1 MRWLIGLLVVANL
14 AFAALAYV
22 AGRRQSPDAQLVN
35 LEMNADKVRLL
46 KSAPAAPAAAPAPAP
61 APDPATKAEPAAKG
75 RVCME
80 WGNFSAA
87 ELERARAKLA
97 EAAPKAKISVRELAE
112 APAWWV
118 YIPPVKTREEVDQT
132 VAQLKELGV
141 TEMHVVTDS
150 ERWRNAVSLGIFKTE
165 EAAVAHLAQLKER
178 KVKGAVS
185 GQRNN
190 LVRLSALSVVE
201 PSDKLVETIATL
213 KAEFAGSEI
222 RAGACP
228 GGR

>member
-46 KSAPAAPAAAPAPAP
+46 KSAPGEQAPAPAP
-61 APDPATKAEPAAKG
+61 APDAAAKAEPAAKG

-97 EAAPKAKISVRELAE
+97 EAAPKAKIAVRELAE
-112 APAWWV
+112 TPAWWV
-118 YIPPVKTREEVDQT
+118 YIPPVKSREEVDRT

-190 LVRLSALSVVE
+190 LVRLTALYVVE
-201 PSDKLVETIATL
+201 PSERLVETIATL
-213 KAEFAGSEI
+213 KAEFAGSEV